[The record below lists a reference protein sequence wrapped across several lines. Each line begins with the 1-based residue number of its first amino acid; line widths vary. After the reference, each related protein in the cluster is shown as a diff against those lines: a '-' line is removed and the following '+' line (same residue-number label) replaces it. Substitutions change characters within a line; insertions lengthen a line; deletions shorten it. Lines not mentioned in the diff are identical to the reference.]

1 MKNLQILLDYL
12 FILFGCAS
20 LAFGIVMFL
29 GPSQVPA
36 GGPPGLAILG
46 NYVLGVSPGIILF
59 LVNAPLVLAGYRFL
73 GKKLFIRSLIVVT
86 LTALFTDSL
95 PVLFELPDLGDNR
108 LLNALYGGVLV
119 GLGIGL
125 MFKSGSSSGGWSI
138 LARLIANKM
147 NLSLGQCLF
156 FMDAG
161 VILLSALVFQDFEAA
176 MLGGVTVFVTGRM
189 VDLIVSGSSDIKVV
203 HISCWKADR
212 LKPIIEQQMGISGS
226 VVKATS
232 MKSGGEKEILFL
244 IIEKTQLVPIRK
256 LVEKHDPE
264 AYLVVMNAMEVYGTG
279 TREPANN
286 S

>member
-1 MKNLQILLDYL
+1 MDKLKILLEYL
-12 FILFGCAS
+12 LIILGCAS

-29 GPSQVPA
+29 APNQIPA

-46 NYVLGVSPGIILF
+46 NYALGLSPGLILF
-59 LVNAPLVLAGYRFL
+59 LVNAPLILAGYKLL
-73 GKKLFIRSLIVVT
+73 GRKLFIRSMIVVL
-86 LTALFTDSL
+86 LTSVMTDGL
-95 PVLFELPDLGDNR
+95 PLLMALPDLGDNR
-108 LLNALYGGVLV
+108 LLNALYGGVMV

-125 MFKSGSSSGGWSI
+125 MFKAGSSSGGWSI
-138 LARLIANKM
+138 LARLIATRF

-156 FMDAG
+156 FMDAA
-161 VILLSALVFQDFEAA
+161 VILLSAAVFQDFEAA
-176 MLGGVTVFVTGRM
+176 MLGGIAVFVTGRM

-256 LVEKHDPE
+256 LVETHDPD

-279 TREPANN
+279 SRA
-286 S
+286 

>member
-1 MKNLQILLDYL
+1 MKKLQLLLEYL
-12 FILFGCAS
+12 LIVLGCAS

-29 GPSQVPA
+29 VPSQIPA

-46 NYVLGVSPGIILF
+46 NYAFSISPGLILF
-59 LVNAPLVLAGYRFL
+59 CVNAPLVMAGYKLL
-73 GKKLFIRSLIVVT
+73 GRKLFVRSLVVVA
-86 LTALFTDSL
+86 LTSVFTDSL
-95 PVLFELPDLGDNR
+95 PLLMAMPELGENR

-125 MFKSGSSSGGWSI
+125 MFKAGSSSGGWSI
-138 LARLIANKM
+138 LARLIASRLNM
-147 NLSLGQCLF
+147 SLGQCLF
-156 FMDAG
+156 FMDAA
-161 VILLSALVFQDFEAA
+161 VILLAAAVFRDFEAA

-212 LKPIIEQQMGISGS
+212 LKPIIEQKMGISGS

-256 LVEKHDPE
+256 LVEEHDPE

-279 TREPANN
+279 SRV
-286 S
+286 

>member
-1 MKNLQILLDYL
+1 
-12 FILFGCAS
+12 
-20 LAFGIVMFL
+20 MFL
-29 GPSQVPA
+29 APSQIAA

-46 NYVLGVSPGIILF
+46 HYSLGISTGLLLFIINL
-59 LVNAPLVLAGYRFL
+59 PLVLAGYKLL
-73 GKKLFIRSLIVVT
+73 GRKLFIRSLVVVM
-86 LTALFTDSL
+86 LTALFTHFL
-95 PVLFELPDLGDNR
+95 PILFELPDLGDNR
-108 LLNALYGGVLV
+108 LLNALYGGLMM

-125 MFKSGSSSGGWSI
+125 MFKAGSSSGGWSI
-138 LARLIANKM
+138 LARLISSRL

-176 MLGGVTVFVTGRM
+176 MLGGIAVFVTGRM

-212 LKPIIEQQMGISGS
+212 LKPIIEKQLGISGS
-226 VVKATS
+226 VIQAKS
-232 MKSGGEKEILFL
+232 LKSGGDKEILFL

-256 LVEKHDPE
+256 VLEEYDPE

-279 TREPANN
+279 SRA
-286 S
+286 